1 MTMTHFTIRWMVQGD
16 EFDEEDTP
24 PLQILPLGA
33 SLGAE
38 VFTLLF
44 RKERNLLEVDF
55 FNEGVECWFVSRAEQ
70 GPTQNLANGLYRA
83 SCSCVQASQVSLE
96 LFFKLLL
103 QWHPNQ
109 ALVRSCLIVGTR
121 PWHPH
126 SRSPSPSYGAT
137 LSRIRL
143 AAELILILREFQG
156 RWVADRMPGNI

>member
-1 MTMTHFTIRWMVQGD
+1 MTMTHFTIRWLVTGD
-16 EFDEEDTP
+16 EFDQEDTP

-38 VFTLLF
+38 VFKLF
-44 RKERNLLEVDF
+44 RKERNLLEVDYS
-55 FNEGVECWFVSRAEQ
+55 NEGVECWFVSRAEQ
-70 GPTQNLANGLYRA
+70 GPTKNLANGLYRA

-96 LFFKLLL
+96 LFFKLVL

-126 SRSPSPSYGAT
+126 SRLPSPSYGAM

-143 AAELILILREFQG
+143 AAGLILILREFQR
-156 RWVADRMPGNI
+156 RWAADRMPGNL

>member
-109 ALVRSCLIVGTR
+109 ALVRSCLIVGIR

-137 LSRIRL
+137 LNRIRL
-143 AAELILILREFQG
+143 ARGHENCLEWYFHA
-156 RWVADRMPGNI
+156 WSKACHSYDH